1 MKVFLT
7 GATGAIGATT
17 IHALRD
23 ANHEVRAVARDE
35 TKAEQLRVLGAEPAT
50 VDLFDADAVRDAT
63 GGCDAI
69 AHLATNVPS
78 MSRMA
83 RPSTWGTHNRLRTE
97 ATRHLLA
104 AADAHGIS
112 TFVKESIVFV
122 YPDRGDAWIDESVPP
137 TTGAK
142 MLDPTLEGER
152 LVTDFSTR
160 GGRGVVL
167 RFGLFYGPAS
177 RSVDESLRLA
187 RWRGSTVT
195 GRASAYQ
202 SSIHT
207 ADVATAVAAAL
218 GASAGTYNV
227 VDDDPVTRR
236 EYLDAFSAAFGL
248 GRLRPTP
255 AGLVRIFAGRAAS
268 ALVASQRCANGRF
281 RADTGWAPQ
290 YPSVRDGWPAVAAAR
305 GVRVSPR

>member
-7 GATGAIGATT
+7 GATGAIGAPTVQ
-17 IHALRD
+17 ALRD

-35 TKAEQLRVLGAEPAT
+35 TKAEQLRTLGAEPVS
-50 VDLFDADAVRDAT
+50 VDVFNADAVQAAT
-63 GGCDAI
+63 AGCDAI
-69 AHLATNVPS
+69 AHLATNVPA

-83 RPSTWGTHNRLRTE
+83 RRSAWANHNRLRTE

-122 YPDRGDAWIDESVPP
+122 YPDRSDAWIDESVPP

-152 LVTDFSTR
+152 LVTDFAAR
-160 GGRGVVL
+160 GGHGVVL
-167 RFGLFYGPAS
+167 RFGLFYGPTS
-177 RSVDESLRLA
+177 RSVDESLRVA
-187 RWRGSTVT
+187 RLRASTIA

-207 ADVATAVAAAL
+207 ADVATAVTAAL

-227 VDDDPVTRR
+227 VDDAPVTRR
-236 EYLDAFSAAFGL
+236 EYLDVFSSAFGL

-255 AGLVRIFAGRAAS
+255 AWLVRIVADGAAS
-268 ALVASQRCANGRF
+268 ALVASQRCANRRF
-281 RADTGWAPQ
+281 RSETGWAPS
-290 YPSVRDGWPAVAAAR
+290 YPSVREGWPAVAAAR
-305 GVRVSPR
+305 GAGVSAR